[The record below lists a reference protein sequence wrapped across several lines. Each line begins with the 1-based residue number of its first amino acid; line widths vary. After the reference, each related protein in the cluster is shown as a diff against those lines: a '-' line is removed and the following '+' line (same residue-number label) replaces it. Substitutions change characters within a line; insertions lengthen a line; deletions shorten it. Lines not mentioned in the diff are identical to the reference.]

1 MDTDIEDPTDWP
13 AEFAHLRETDQLLR
27 CPICKEYLDTAM
39 ASANCGHT
47 FCSLCVRRCLSQKTQ
62 CPMCH
67 DQLTESDLQPSRLI
81 DSLVKSFKQGRRQLL
96 DTLTRNPQ
104 SPAPA
109 QNGHRKRP
117 RIQTRSSTRTAEGM
131 LPTPQATSDRLA
143 AADLSSDNE
152 LPAATDGEYLG
163 SSPSSVQIIDDDDA
177 TLRGSSRRAKPTM
190 VSCPSCGAKVREST
204 INSHLNRCLAG
215 KTTEPDS
222 KNFLRSRRTVPLSTG
237 ASRLPKPTKLAYKL
251 LTESKLRKVLK
262 ELGIRATGDKHQM
275 QARHSEWSPV
285 SDRQLLKRLD
295 VWEST
300 ASKPDATKTLATQR
314 DVDRACSQICQHA
327 STARR
332 PVVASIPESPPSSQ
346 V

>member
-1 MDTDIEDPTDWP
+1 
-13 AEFAHLRETDQLLR
+13 
-27 CPICKEYLDTAM
+27 
-39 ASANCGHT
+39 
-47 FCSLCVRRCLSQKTQ
+47 
-62 CPMCH
+62 MCH

-152 LPAATDGEYLG
+152 LPAATGSEYLG
-163 SSPSSVQIIDDDDA
+163 SSPSSVQIIDDDDGDYDDDSDFA
-177 TLRGSSRRAKPTM
+177 RSSRRAKSTM
-190 VSCPSCGAKVREST
+190 VSCPSCSAKVREST

-222 KNFLRSRRTVPLSTG
+222 KNFLRSRRTAPSFTG

-275 QARHSEWSPV
+275 QARHSEWVNIYMANHDSESPV

-300 ASKPDATKTLATQR
+300 ASKPDAAKTLATQR
-314 DVDRACSQICQHA
+314 DVDEHAAKYASTFAALVAQA

-332 PVVASIPESPPSSQ
+332 PVVASIPESPASSQ
-346 V
+346 P